1 VTQNGVARRVNRPE
15 GSRMQLIA
23 LKALAAVAAF
33 VFLSMLV
40 AIALH
45 RSARGAEDSY
55 QSSAV
60 AEYAWAVVPWL
71 MMAACALPAVRRI
84 AAMP

>member
-1 VTQNGVARRVNRPE
+1 
-15 GSRMQLIA
+15 MA
-23 LKALAAVAAF
+23 LKVLASVATL

-45 RSARGAEDSY
+45 RAARGPEDSY

-60 AEYAWAVVPWL
+60 AEYVWAVVPWL
-71 MMAACALPAVRRI
+71 MMAVCVLPAVRRI
-84 AAMP
+84 VAMP